1 MAVDTRGADVTAVAV
16 DPLTVEDLE
25 RIWET
30 PKGFRGRLSSVD
42 HKTIGLR
49 YLYTSIFFLVLGGIE
64 ALLMRSQLA
73 VANERMLSANLY
85 DQLFSMH
92 GVTMIFLY
100 AAPVLSGFSN
110 YLWPLMLGSRDMAY
124 PRLNALS
131 YWVYLVAGVF
141 LYTSIP
147 LGAMPNAGWFDYV
160 PFAAREFNPGLN
172 IDFYALTLL
181 LLAVSTTVGSVNF
194 VTTLFKTRAPGM
206 SLNRLPIIVWGTLTA
221 SIANLF
227 ALPALSAA
235 AIMLFLDRRY
245 GTHFYDASAGGHP
258 LLWQHLFWMFGHP
271 WVYVIVLP
279 AMGIVSDALP
289 TFCRRPLVGYT
300 FVALSTVM
308 TAMIGFGVWLHHMF
322 ATGIPP
328 LALAFFGAASI
339 LITIPS
345 GVAVFA
351 WLATLWDGRPW
362 YPSPM
367 KFMLGFIALFVIGG
381 VSGVMTGAVPLDWQ
395 LTDTYFVV
403 AHLHY
408 VLVGI
413 NVFPVIAGVYY
424 WFPKFTGRMMDERLG
439 TWNFWTLFVG
449 ANLVFFP
456 MHIVG
461 LLGMPRRVYTYPA
474 DFGWQPYNLIETVGA
489 FVFAAGFA
497 LFAYNVWRSRTRGR
511 VAGANPWDAGTLEW
525 SVSSPPPPYNF
536 ATLPIV
542 GSRHPLWEDRLGEG
556 SAASVLENGPVL
568 AEGRET
574 FATSPLDAQPTA
586 VMRMP
591 VDTILPLLLALSLG
605 LVAYA
610 LLFSLIWLAALGV
623 AATAACVI
631 AWLWPSD
638 ATSYRGETETLFGE
652 LPVGASGP
660 RSVGWWGMAGVI
672 VTETAFFA
680 YLLFSYFYL
689 GSQSTNPWP
698 SDVPRVLLPLV
709 NTGILLSSSIAVVWA
724 ETGIRRGRST
734 RLRAG
739 LGLAILLGATFLGL
753 QLLEYSREKASA
765 THDAYGSLFY
775 TITGFHGAHVFVGL
789 IMLAVVLVR
798 AFRGHFA
805 QGRHEAVSNA
815 AMYWHFVDAV
825 WLVVFTSLYISPH
838 LR

>member
-1 MAVDTRGADVTAVAV
+1 VATTTI
-16 DPLTVEDLE
+16 DQPTIERLE
-25 RIWET
+25 RTWET
-30 PKGFRGRLSSVD
+30 PRGARGFFSTVD

-49 YLYTSIFFLVLGGIE
+49 YLVTSIAFLVIGGIE
-64 ALLMRSQLA
+64 ALLMRAQLA
-73 VANERMLSANLY
+73 VGNQHLVSANLY

-131 YWVYLVAGVF
+131 YWTYLVAGIF
-141 LYTSIP
+141 LSTSLP

-160 PFAAREFNPGLN
+160 PFASREFTPGLN

-194 VTTLFKTRAPGM
+194 ITTLFKTRAPGM

-221 SIANLF
+221 SVSNLF

-235 AIMLFLDRRY
+235 AVMLFLDRRY
-245 GTHFYDASAGGHP
+245 GTRFYDASAGGHP

-271 WVYVIVLP
+271 WVYIVVLP

-300 FVALSTVM
+300 FVALATVL
-308 TAMIGFGVWLHHMF
+308 TAMLGFGVWLHHMF

-339 LITIPS
+339 LITLPS
-345 GVAVFA
+345 AVAVFS
-351 WLATLWDGRPW
+351 WLATVWDGRPW
-362 YPSPM
+362 YPAPM

-381 VSGVMTGAVPLDWQ
+381 VSGVMTAAVPFDWQ

-413 NVFPVIAGVYY
+413 NLFPVIAGVYY
-424 WFPKFTGRMMDERLG
+424 WFPKFTGRLMDERLG

-461 LLGMPRRVYTYPA
+461 LLGMPRRIYTYPTGY
-474 DFGWQPYNLIETVGA
+474 GWDAYNAIETVGA
-489 FVFAAGFA
+489 FLFA
-497 LFAYNVWRSRTRGR
+497 LGMVLFLVNVWRSRLTGR
-511 VAGANPWDAGTLEW
+511 TAGANPWDAPTLEW
-525 SVSSPPPPYNF
+525 STSSPPPAYNF
-536 ATLPIV
+536 ATLPVV
-542 GSRHPLWEDRLGEG
+542 GSRHPLWESRLGEG
-556 SAASVLENGPVL
+556 AERSRLVDGPVL
-568 AEGRET
+568 PDGRET
-574 FATSPLDAQPTA
+574 FATTPLDAEPAA

-591 VDTILPLLLALSLG
+591 EDSYAPFALAIAVG
-605 LVAYA
+605 VIAYG
-610 LLFSLIWLAALGV
+610 LLFSLLWLAVLGAV
-623 AATAACVI
+623 AAAAVVI
-631 AWLWPSD
+631 AWLWPD
-638 ATSYRGETETLFGE
+638 AATRFAGTMETPFGT
-652 LPVGASGP
+652 LPVGASGR

-672 VTETAFFA
+672 ATEGAFFA

-689 GSQSTNPWP
+689 ASQSTNAWP
-698 SDVPRVLLPLV
+698 SFVPDLRLPAINTAILV
-709 NTGILLSSSIAVVWA
+709 ASSATMIWA
-724 ETGIRRGRST
+724 ERAVRSGRTTRGRI
-734 RLRAG
+734 
-739 LGLAILLGATFLGL
+739 GLAITVVLGALFLAF
-753 QLLEYSREKASA
+753 QIYEYTRKSLSP
-765 THDAYGSLFY
+765 THDAYASLFY
-775 TITGFHGAHVFVGL
+775 TITGFHGAHVLVGL
-789 IMLAVVLVR
+789 IMLVVVLVR
-798 AFRGHFA
+798 ALRGHFSA
-805 QGRHEAVSNA
+805 ERHEAVSNV

-825 WLVVFTSLYISPH
+825 WLAVFTSLYVSPL

>member
-1 MAVDTRGADVTAVAV
+1 VAATAVDRV
-16 DPLTVEDLE
+16 DTLRLRET
-25 RIWET
+25 WET
-30 PKGFRGRLSSVD
+30 PRGWRGTLSSVD

-49 YLYTSIFFLVLGGIE
+49 YLVTAIVFLVIGGIE

-73 VANERMLSANLY
+73 VSGERMLSAGTY

-131 YWVYLVAGVF
+131 YWLYLVAGIF
-141 LYTSIP
+141 LYTSLP

-160 PFAAREFNPGLN
+160 PFAAREYNPGLN
-172 IDFYALTLL
+172 IDFYAITLL
-181 LLAVSTTVGSVNF
+181 LLAVSTTVGSINF
-194 VTTLFKTRAPGM
+194 ITTLFRTRAPGM

-221 SIANLF
+221 SVANIF

-235 AIMLFLDRRY
+235 AIMLYLDRRY
-245 GTHFYDASAGGHP
+245 GSHFFDASAGGHP

-271 WVYVIVLP
+271 WVYIIVLP

-300 FVALSTVM
+300 FVALATV
-308 TAMIGFGVWLHHMF
+308 TTGVLGFGVWIHHMF

-328 LALAFFGAASI
+328 LALAFFGAVSI
-339 LITIPS
+339 FITIPS
-345 GVAVFA
+345 AVAVFA
-351 WLATLWDGRPW
+351 WLATLWYGRPW
-362 YPSPM
+362 YPAAM

-381 VSGVMTGAVPLDWQ
+381 VSGVMTAAVPFDYQ

-413 NVFPVIAGVYY
+413 NVFPVIAGIYY
-424 WFPKFTGRMMDERLG
+424 WFPKFTGRLMDERLG
-439 TWNFWTLFVG
+439 TWNFWTLFI
-449 ANLVFFP
+449 AMNLLFFP

-461 LLGMPRRVYTYPA
+461 MLGMPRRIYTYPA
-474 DFGWQPYNLIETVGA
+474 GLGWDVYNLIETAGA
-489 FVFAAGFA
+489 FLFAIGVA
-497 LFAYNVWRSRTRGR
+497 LFAWNVLKSRRSGAL
-511 VAGANPWDAGTLEW
+511 AGPNPWDAGTLEW
-525 SVSSPPPPYNF
+525 STSSPPPPYNF
-536 ATLPIV
+536 AVLPTI

-556 SAASVLENGPVL
+556 SAKSSLARGPVL
-568 AEGRET
+568 DAGRET
-574 FATSPLDAQPTA
+574 FATSPLDAEPRA

-591 VDTILPLLLALSLG
+591 EDSYAPLALAVSCG
-605 LVAYA
+605 LIAYG
-610 LLFSLIWLAALGV
+610 LLFGLWWLSVIGV
-623 AATAACVI
+623 VATAACAI
-631 AWLWPSD
+631 GWLWPDD
-638 ATSYRGETETLFGE
+638 ATAAAGSMDTEFGE
-652 LPVGASGP
+652 LPVGASG
-660 RSVGWWGMAGVI
+660 RRGVGWWGMAAV
-672 VTETAFFA
+672 VATEACFFT

-689 GSQSTNPWP
+689 TSMSANPWP
-698 SDVPRVLLPLV
+698 AEAPRLGLPLI
-709 NTGILLSSSIAVVWA
+709 NTGILLLSSVVAWWGTRGV
-724 ETGIRRGRST
+724 ERGNTG

-739 LGLAILLGATFLGL
+739 IGGALALGILFLVL
-753 QLLEYSREKASA
+753 QGVEYSREHLSF

-798 AFRGHFA
+798 ALRGHFGTA
-805 QGRHEAVSNA
+805 HHEAVTNA
-815 AMYWHFVDAV
+815 TLYWHFVDVV
-825 WLVVFTSLYISPH
+825 WLAVFTTLYVTPH

>member
-1 MAVDTRGADVTAVAV
+1 MSAVLAEAAPVGR
-16 DPLTVEDLE
+16 LNE
-25 RIWET
+25 IWET
-30 PKGFRGRLSSVD
+30 PRGWRGAISSVD
-42 HKTIGLR
+42 HKTIGKR
-49 YLYTSIFFLVLGGIE
+49 YLVTSILFLVIGGIE

-73 VANERMLSANLY
+73 VSGERVLSAGTYNE
-85 DQLFSMH
+85 LFSMH

-110 YLWPLMLGSRDMAY
+110 YVWPLMLGARDMAY

-131 YWVYLVAGVF
+131 YWTYLVAGIF
-141 LYTSIP
+141 LYTSLP

-160 PFAAREFNPGLN
+160 PYAARAYNPGLN
-172 IDFYALTLL
+172 IDFYALTLI

-194 VTTLFKTRAPGM
+194 ITTLFKTRAPGM
-206 SLNRLPIIVWGTLTA
+206 SINRMPVIVWGTLTA

-235 AIMLFLDRRY
+235 AAMLYLDRRI
-245 GTHFYDASAGGHP
+245 GTHFYDPAAGGHP

-322 ATGIPP
+322 ATGIAP

-339 LITIPS
+339 FITIPS
-345 GVAVFA
+345 AVAIFA
-351 WLATLWDGRPW
+351 WLGTLWDGKPW
-362 YPSPM
+362 YPAPM

-381 VSGVMTGAVPLDWQ
+381 VSGVMTAAVPLDWQ

-424 WFPKFTGRMMDERLG
+424 WFPKMTGRMMDERLG

-449 ANLVFFP
+449 VNLVFFP

-461 LLGMPRRVYTYPA
+461 LLGMPRRIYSYPA
-474 DFGWQPYNLIETVGA
+474 GLGWDTYNLIETVGA
-489 FVFAAGFA
+489 FVFAIGVA
-497 LFAYNVWRSRTRGR
+497 LFAVNVWISRRNGR
-511 VAGANPWDAGTLEW
+511 IAGPNPWDAGTLEW

-536 ATLPIV
+536 AVIPTV

-556 SAASVLENGPVL
+556 ASRSILARGPLL
-568 AEGRET
+568 ADGRET
-574 FATSPLDAQPTA
+574 FATSPLDAEPKA
-586 VMRMP
+586 VLQMP
-591 VDTILPLLLALSLG
+591 EDTYLPLALAISIGVIGYGLLFG
-605 LVAYA
+605 LV
-610 LLFSLIWLAALGV
+610 WLAAIGALASAV
-623 AATAACVI
+623 CVI
-631 AWLWPSD
+631 AWLWPKRVM
-638 ATSYRGETETLFGE
+638 TEERETETQFGE
-652 LPVGASGP
+652 LPVGASG
-660 RSVGWWGMAGVI
+660 RHNIGWWGMACLVA
-672 VTETAFFA
+672 TEAAFFG
-680 YLLFSYFYL
+680 YLLFSYYYL
-689 GSQSTNPWP
+689 GSISTNPWP
-698 SDVPRVLLPLV
+698 AVVPRIGLPAI
-709 NTGILLSSSIAVVWA
+709 NTLILISSSIAVWLA
-724 ETGIRRGRST
+724 ARGIRRNSNAH
-734 RLRAG
+734 LVAW
-739 LGLAILLGATFLGL
+739 LGTAIVLGVVFISL
-753 QLLEYSREKASA
+753 QVVEYGREKFSM

-775 TITGFHGAHVFVGL
+775 TITGFHGAHVIVGL
-789 IMLAVVLVR
+789 LMLAVVFVR
-798 AFRGHFA
+798 SARGHFSA
-805 QGRHEAVSNA
+805 GRHEAITNVA
-815 AMYWHFVDAV
+815 LYWHFVDAV
-825 WLVVFTSLYISPH
+825 WLAVFTSLYITPH

>member
-1 MAVDTRGADVTAVAV
+1 LAATAVERR
-16 DPLTVEDLE
+16 TVEVLQTT
-25 RIWET
+25 WET
-30 PKGFRGRLSSVD
+30 PGGIRGILSTVD
-42 HKTIGLR
+42 HKTIGIR
-49 YLYTSIFFLVLGGIE
+49 YLVTSIVFLCIGGVE

-73 VANERMLSANLY
+73 VANESMLSAGAYN
-85 DQLFSMH
+85 QLFSMH

-131 YWVYLVAGVF
+131 YWTYLVAGVF
-141 LYTSIP
+141 LYTSLP

-160 PFAAREFNPGLN
+160 PFASREYNPGLN

-181 LLAVSTTVGSVNF
+181 LLAVSTTVGSINF

-221 SIANLF
+221 SISNLF

-235 AIMLFLDRRY
+235 AVMLFLDRRY

-300 FVALSTVM
+300 FVALATVT
-308 TAMIGFGVWLHHMF
+308 TAMLGFGVWLHHMF
-322 ATGIPP
+322 STGIPP
-328 LALAFFGAASI
+328 LALAFFGGASI

-345 GVAVFA
+345 AVAVFA
-351 WLATLWDGRPW
+351 WIATLWDGRPW
-362 YPSPM
+362 YPAPM

-381 VSGVMTGAVPLDWQ
+381 VSGVMTAAVPFDWQ

-424 WFPKFTGRMMDERLG
+424 WFPKFTGRLMDERLG
-439 TWNFWTLFVG
+439 TWNFWTMFIG

-461 LLGMPRRVYTYPA
+461 LLGMPRRVYTYPS
-474 DFGWQPYNLIETVGA
+474 DLGWEPYNLVETIGA
-489 FVFAAGFA
+489 FVFASGIA
-497 LFAYNVWRSRTRGR
+497 LFAFNVWRSRTHGKR
-511 VAGANPWDAGTLEW
+511 VGANPWDAPTLEW
-525 SVSSPPPPYNF
+525 SVPSPPPPYNF
-536 ATLPIV
+536 AVLPVV
-542 GSRHPLWEDRLGEG
+542 GSRHPLWEGRLVEG
-556 SAASVLENGPVL
+556 SERSILDNGPVL

-574 FATSPLDAQPTA
+574 FATSPLDAQPSA

-591 VDTILPLLLALSLG
+591 EDTALPFLLALSVG
-605 LVAYA
+605 LMAYA
-610 LLFSLIWLAALGV
+610 LLFSLLWLAAAGLV
-623 AATAACVI
+623 CTAACAI
-631 AWLWPSD
+631 AWLWPD
-638 ATSYRGETETLFGE
+638 AATAYRGEMNTEFGE
-652 LPVGASGP
+652 LPVGASGDH
-660 RSVGWWGMAGVI
+660 SVGWWGMIGVV
-672 VTETAFFA
+672 VTEAAFFS

-689 GSQSTNPWP
+689 GTQSLNPWP
-698 SDVPRVLLPLV
+698 SEVPRLPLPLL
-709 NTGILLSSSIAVVWA
+709 NTGILLASSVAVIWA
-724 ETGIRRGRST
+724 EKGIRKGLTT
-734 RLRAG
+734 RLRTG
-739 LGLAILLGATFLGL
+739 LCLTIALGIMFLVL
-753 QLLEYSREKASA
+753 QGVEYGREKASA

-775 TITGFHGAHVFVGL
+775 TITGFHGAHVLVGL
-789 IMLAVVLVR
+789 VMMTVVAVR

-805 QGRHEAVSNA
+805 KGRHEAVSNVA
-815 AMYWHFVDAV
+815 IYWHFVDVV
-825 WLVVFTSLYISPH
+825 WLVVFTSLYITPH